1 MALASIAGSAR
12 KAEQIAMEADRKAS
26 EAVRVANE
34 MAQKM
39 SDHLTKQ
46 DRVLGEILA
55 NVKKEPANAA

>member
-1 MALASIAGSAR
+1 
-12 KAEQIAMEADRKAS
+12 MEADRKAS